1 MATASRRRFPAL
13 LSRRNGAAPETA
25 VEGVARLGRRTKDLV
40 KRLVPGDV
48 AVIDHLN
55 IDRIAAEE
63 LIATG
68 VRAVLNASESSNG
81 RYPNAGPL
89 LLARA
94 GVLLVDVEDG
104 DPFELL
110 REGERLSDRGRRGQR
125 PRRGGPARPRAR
137 TRSSSSASSTSSASG
152 STRRSP
158 NSPRTPSPTCA
169 ARPTC

>member
-13 LSRRNGAAPETA
+13 LSRRNGAPPEQA

-40 KRLVPGDV
+40 KRLAPGDV
-48 AVIDHLN
+48 AVVDHLN

-63 LIATG
+63 LIAAG
-68 VRAVLNASESSNG
+68 VRAVLNAAESSNG

-89 LLARA
+89 MLARA
-94 GVLLVDVEDG
+94 GVLLVDVEEG

-110 REGERLSDRGRRGQR
+110 REGERLSISGGRSASAASRSC
-125 PRRGGPARPRAR
+125 AAACSA
-137 TRSSSSASSTSSASG
+137 RSSSSASSTSSASG
-152 STRRSP
+152 STRRLPS
-158 NSPRTPSPTCA
+158 SPRTPSPTCA